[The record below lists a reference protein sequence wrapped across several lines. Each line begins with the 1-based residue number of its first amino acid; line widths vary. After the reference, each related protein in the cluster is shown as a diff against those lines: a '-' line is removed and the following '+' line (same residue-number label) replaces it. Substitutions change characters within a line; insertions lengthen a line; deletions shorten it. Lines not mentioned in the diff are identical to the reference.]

1 MDLLYDFSSAK
12 VSSDALSSRYKKS
25 VGRNKLWT
33 SVQRDVKKKQNKM
46 DKEAEKAM
54 SFIFDNYNFPNLL
67 ISVNI
72 CDVC

>member
-33 SVQRDVKKKQNKM
+33 AVQRDVKKKQNKAER
-46 DKEAEKAM
+46 EAEKV
-54 SFIFDNYNFPNLL
+54 L
-67 ISVNI
+67 I
-72 CDVC
+72 

>member
-33 SVQRDVKKKQNKM
+33 AVQRDVKKKQNKM
-46 DKEAEKAM
+46 EKEAEKVID
-54 SFIFDNYNFPNLL
+54 IFDNSQFFTILQ
-67 ISVNI
+67 I
-72 CDVC
+72 